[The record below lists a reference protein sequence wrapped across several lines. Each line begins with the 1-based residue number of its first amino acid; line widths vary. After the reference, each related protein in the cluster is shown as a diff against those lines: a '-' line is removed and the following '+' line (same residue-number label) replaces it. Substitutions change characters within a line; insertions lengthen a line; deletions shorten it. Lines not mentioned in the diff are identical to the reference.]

1 MSAVGSSV
9 PIEADAVSPDLDA
22 ARRVLN
28 RESAALSE
36 LRDSLGQSFVD
47 AVDRLF
53 RTEGRVVVCGMGK
66 SGHIARK
73 IAATLAST
81 GTPAQFVHPGEASH
95 GDLGM
100 VTTADAVL
108 VLSKSGENEELSDI
122 VTYAKRYGIPLVGIT
137 CDATSSLGAASDI
150 TIVLPTVPEACP
162 MGLAPTTSTT
172 MMVALGDA
180 LAVALLERRGF
191 SSDDFQVLHPG
202 GRLGRR
208 LIKVADLMRIG
219 DELPL
224 VTPQTTMADVVLAM
238 SAKNFGCAGVVE
250 SDGRLIGII
259 TDGDLRRHMSDNLLT
274 RSAAS
279 VMTADPKSIRPG
291 ALAAEAVGL
300 MAGSITNL
308 FVVEDGRAV
317 GIVRMHDCLVA
328 GVA

>member
-137 CDATSSLGAASDI
+137 CDATSSWRGPARHAAI
-150 TIVLPTVPEACP
+150 
-162 MGLAPTTSTT
+162 
-172 MMVALGDA
+172 
-180 LAVALLERRGF
+180 
-191 SSDDFQVLHPG
+191 
-202 GRLGRR
+202 
-208 LIKVADLMRIG
+208 
-219 DELPL
+219 
-224 VTPQTTMADVVLAM
+224 
-238 SAKNFGCAGVVE
+238 
-250 SDGRLIGII
+250 
-259 TDGDLRRHMSDNLLT
+259 
-274 RSAAS
+274 
-279 VMTADPKSIRPG
+279 
-291 ALAAEAVGL
+291 
-300 MAGSITNL
+300 
-308 FVVEDGRAV
+308 
-317 GIVRMHDCLVA
+317 
-328 GVA
+328 